1 MRNSAAKSAV
11 YDRVI
16 ASELELLCE
25 KIRITHQ
32 FVRDALFRSS
42 LDEDDTDD
50 FDDDFVNREILRE
63 FSPVRIAQ
71 RMISEYVRTAKLLK
85 RIRRRVEDVE

>member
-1 MRNSAAKSAV
+1 MRNSAAKSAK

-50 FDDDFVNREILRE
+50 FDDDFVREILRE
-63 FSPVRIAQ
+63 FSPVQIAK
-71 RMISEYVRTAKLLK
+71 RMISEDVRTAKLLK

>member
-1 MRNSAAKSAV
+1 MRNSAAKSAK

-16 ASELELLCE
+16 ASELESLCE

-71 RMISEYVRTAKLLK
+71 RMISEDVRTAKLLK

>member
-1 MRNSAAKSAV
+1 MRNSAAKSAK

-32 FVRDALFRSS
+32 FVRDALFRPS

-50 FDDDFVNREILRE
+50 FDDDFAMEILRE

-71 RMISEYVRTAKLLK
+71 RMISEDVRAAKLLK